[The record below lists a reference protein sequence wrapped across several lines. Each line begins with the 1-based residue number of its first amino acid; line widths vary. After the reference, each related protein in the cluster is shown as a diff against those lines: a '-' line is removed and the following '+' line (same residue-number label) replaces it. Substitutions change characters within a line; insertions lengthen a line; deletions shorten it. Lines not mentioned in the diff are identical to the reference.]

1 MIFLNNLK
9 IYVWMSDFMYL
20 RDDVSYNSFMSD
32 LIFIGRDWNIAA
44 ATTTT
49 YYLLLLLLLLQATN
63 IHTSIVYLLEYT
75 SFIDTK

>member
-49 YYLLLLLLLLQATN
+49 YYYYYYYYYRLPT
-63 IHTSIVYLLEYT
+63 YT
-75 SFIDTK
+75 PVLFIY